1 MKNVMQKTITIA
13 AITLLSTA
21 AFAATSYRTADTTQH
36 ATFVSDAVSS
46 QAEAKAIAEA
56 YISDLQAKN
65 GMQLSQGL
73 PTPHSR
79 INTRSLDV
87 VGTDWA
93 VVKTSDQYK
102 AKVDVTYTYEYRS
115 ER

>member
-1 MKNVMQKTITIA
+1 MKKFITIA
-13 AITLLSTA
+13 AVALMSTSA
-21 AFAATSYRTADTTQH
+21 VAATSYRTEATTQH
-36 ATFVSDAVSS
+36 ATYVSDAVTT
-46 QAEAKAIAEA
+46 QAEAKAVAEA
-56 YISDLQAKN
+56 YIASLQDKN
-65 GMQLSQGL
+65 GMELSQGL

-87 VGTDWA
+87 VSSDWA
-93 VVKTSDQYK
+93 VVKTNNEYK

>member
-1 MKNVMQKTITIA
+1 MKKIITITA
-13 AITLLSTA
+13 VALLSTA
-21 AFAATSYRTADTTQH
+21 TYAGTSYRTADTTQH

-56 YISDLQAKN
+56 YISGLQAKN
-65 GMQLSQGL
+65 GMELSQGL

-87 VGTDWA
+87 VDTEWA
-93 VVKTSDQYK
+93 VVQTSNQYK
-102 AKVDVTYTYEYRS
+102 AKVDVTYTYEYRYA
-115 ER
+115 R